1 MVLTI
6 LVLLLFAI
14 FSLGSVLV
22 VLGTFRKNR
31 WGINTA
37 QLTCPNCGNALGY
50 ARTPK
55 TMAQFL
61 WGGSTCSRCGVEV
74 DKWGRTVNRPI
85 PSRQVAR
92 SSADKSE

>member
-14 FSLGSVLV
+14 FSLGCVLV

-37 QLTCPNCGNALGY
+37 QLTCPNCGNALGHV
-50 ARTPK
+50 RMPK

-61 WGGSTCSRCGVEV
+61 WGGATCSRCGVEV
-74 DKWGRTVNRPI
+74 DKWGRSVNQSV
-85 PSRQVAR
+85 PS
-92 SSADKSE
+92 S